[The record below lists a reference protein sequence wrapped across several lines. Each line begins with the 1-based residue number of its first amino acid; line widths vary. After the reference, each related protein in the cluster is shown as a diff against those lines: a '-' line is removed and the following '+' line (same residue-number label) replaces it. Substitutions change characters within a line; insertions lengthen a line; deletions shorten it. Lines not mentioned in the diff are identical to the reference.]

1 MKWTVEIGGIPTMT
15 NLAGPWSLGAL
26 RPFHSFSAL
35 RCSHF
40 GVSCEILGMY
50 PVELPGK
57 IGAWTGDNG
66 QCEPRVLRVNAHLDG
81 EPNGVSYGNIMWIS
95 PMGSGT
101 WNHNFINYRLVC
113 GSIPLQTMVNWD
125 HDHWI
130 SQVGKA
136 ARNTTTQQP
145 YLNIF
150 LVFCQQCAGNPSANG
165 NFFRFQSQKRSQ
177 SKNEDQEKNGPW
189 LLSCYF
195 DTDLPENKSVSKF
208 G

>member
-1 MKWTVEIGGIPTMT
+1 MIYSDIMWSWNSWKRSWKGSRQTNSDRILQSQNVPWEVLIHPVIRFRGLTMVQNILRTKVIWTVEIGGIPTMT

-35 RCSHF
+35 RCNQF
-40 GVSCEILGMY
+40 GVSWEILGMY

-95 PMGSGT
+95 PMVSGT

-136 ARNTTTQQP
+136 ARNTTNQ
-145 YLNIF
+145 
-150 LVFCQQCAGNPSANG
+150 
-165 NFFRFQSQKRSQ
+165 
-177 SKNEDQEKNGPW
+177 
-189 LLSCYF
+189 
-195 DTDLPENKSVSKF
+195 
-208 G
+208 

>member
-1 MKWTVEIGGIPTMT
+1 MIYSDIMWSWNSWKRSWKGSRQTNSDRILQSQNVPWEVLIHPVIRFRGLTMVQNILRTKVKWTVEIGGIPTMT

-35 RCSHF
+35 RCNHF

-95 PMGSGT
+95 PMVSGT

-136 ARNTTTQQP
+136 ARNTTNQ
-145 YLNIF
+145 
-150 LVFCQQCAGNPSANG
+150 
-165 NFFRFQSQKRSQ
+165 
-177 SKNEDQEKNGPW
+177 
-189 LLSCYF
+189 
-195 DTDLPENKSVSKF
+195 
-208 G
+208 